1 MLISVNNFQ
10 EAEKYPVMFGNSE
23 MMLDNNRDV
32 FYVKAVDMSGRYVMS
47 TYEFRQIENE
57 KPLTADNF
65 VTREQFNAM
74 NNKLDL
80 LLEQLSQPT
89 GGNVNEQRVPEQS
102 NIPQPQRK
110 SVSRT
115 TNSATTSE

>member
-10 EAEKYPVMFGNSE
+10 EAEKYPVMFGTSE
-23 MMLDNNRDV
+23 IMLDNNRDV
-32 FYVKAVDMSGRYVMS
+32 FYVKSADMSGRYVMS

-89 GGNVNEQRVPEQS
+89 GGNVNEQRVPEQP
-102 NIPQPQRK
+102 NVPQPQRRTT
-110 SVSRT
+110 SRT
-115 TNSATTSE
+115 ATPATSTE